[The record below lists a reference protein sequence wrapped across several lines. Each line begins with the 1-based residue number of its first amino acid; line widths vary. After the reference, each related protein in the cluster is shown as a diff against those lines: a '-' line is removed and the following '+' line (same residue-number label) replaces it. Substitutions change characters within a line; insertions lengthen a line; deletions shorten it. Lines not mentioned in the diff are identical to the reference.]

1 MKLILDGTPKE
12 IVKFLELMDAD
23 ECNDECNDCECDDC
37 EALSEDEQE
46 KINIVCDVAGAAA
59 GAVANALRKHFD

>member
-1 MKLILDGTPKE
+1 MKLILDGTPEE
-12 IVKFLELMDAD
+12 IFKFLMLMDAD
-23 ECNDECNDCECDDC
+23 DCDDCECDCD
-37 EALSEDEQE
+37 EAEELSEDEQK

>member
-1 MKLILDGTPKE
+1 MKLILDGEPEE
-12 IVKFLELMDAD
+12 IFKFLELMDAD
-23 ECNDECNDCECDDC
+23 ECNDDCEVGD
-37 EALSEDEQE
+37 EAEELSEDEQE

>member
-1 MKLILDGTPKE
+1 MIHLKLIFEGTPEEFIKL
-12 IVKFLELMDAD
+12 FDD
-23 ECNDECNDCECDDC
+23 CFECDDCECDD
-37 EALSEDEQE
+37 EAEEFSEDEQK